1 MDNMKPLNP
10 IQKTV
15 VGVQFLFVAF
25 GATVLVP
32 LLVGLDPSTALFTAG
47 IGTLIF
53 HLVTK
58 GKVPIFL
65 GSSFAFVAP
74 IIKATELYGLP
85 GTMSGLVAVGTVY
98 GLMSLL
104 VRWRGIG
111 FIKRLFPPVV
121 IGPVIILIGLSL
133 AGSGVNMAKEN
144 WPLAL
149 VALLS
154 AILAS
159 MLGRGML
166 RLIPIFCGIIVGYLT
181 ASLFGLIDFKPVIEA
196 PWFAFPQFVK
206 PSLSW
211 EAVIFMIPVTIAPVI
226 EHIGD
231 VYAINEVT
239 GKDFVK
245 DPGLHRTLIGD
256 GLATSLSALVG
267 GPANTTYGENTGV
280 LELSKVHD
288 PKVIR
293 IAALYAIILSFI
305 PKMAEVI
312 GSMPSAIIGGVSF
325 MLYGM
330 ISAIGVRNVVENHVD
345 FTKSRNL
352 IIAGVIFVCGL
363 GFSNGLTFTVAG
375 TDITLTSLAIAAIAG
390 ILLNAILPGN
400 DYHFGKDIE
409 ADSNRGI
416 DMMPNLHE
424 DTSYGDHEE

>member
-245 DPGLHRTLIGD
+245 DPGLHRTMLGD
-256 GLATSLSALVG
+256 GLACIVTGLIGGPPVTTYSEVTGAIIFSVFGKVSALLKSIPAAVLG
-267 GPANTTYGENTGV
+267 GIMLLLFGT
-280 LELSKVHD
+280 
-288 PKVIR
+288 
-293 IAALYAIILSFI
+293 IAAVGINSLIQNRTNL
-305 PKMAEVI
+305 
-312 GSMPSAIIGGVSF
+312 G
-325 MLYGM
+325 
-330 ISAIGVRNVVENHVD
+330 D
-345 FTKSRNL
+345 TRNL
-352 IIAGVIFVCGL
+352 IIVSLI
-363 GFSNGLTFTVAG
+363 LTFG
-375 TDITLTSLAIAAIAG
+375 IGGAAIEFGGFTMAG
-390 ILLNAILPGN
+390 IGLSALLGVFLNLVLP
-400 DYHFGKDIE
+400 K
-409 ADSNRGI
+409 SKTL
-416 DMMPNLHE
+416 P
-424 DTSYGDHEE
+424 